1 MRLTDARQLKWNSW
15 LYDSWILIPG
25 KVHSIYIYHVTKF
38 ASYLWQV
45 RGPWFNRNTVESC
58 LKHPLKKQL
67 LFIKCFFPGIWLLYV
82 KWKLFWVD
90 QGPFHH
96 LHGWTCLTLVLL
108 QHMHIFWLNKS
119 NWFSVVHLLTFFY
132 IHDNRINTAQNL

>member
-45 RGPWFNRNTVESC
+45 RGPWFNRITVESC
-58 LKHPLKKQL
+58 LKHPLKNNFYSLNVFYREYDCCMSNENYFELTKDPFIISMAEHVL
-67 LFIKCFFPGIWLLYV
+67 LWYFYN
-82 KWKLFWVD
+82 
-90 QGPFHH
+90 
-96 LHGWTCLTLVLL
+96 TCISFGSTNLIDLVLS
-108 QHMHIFWLNKS
+108 IYWL
-119 NWFSVVHLLTFFY
+119 FFTFM
-132 IHDNRINTAQNL
+132 ITE